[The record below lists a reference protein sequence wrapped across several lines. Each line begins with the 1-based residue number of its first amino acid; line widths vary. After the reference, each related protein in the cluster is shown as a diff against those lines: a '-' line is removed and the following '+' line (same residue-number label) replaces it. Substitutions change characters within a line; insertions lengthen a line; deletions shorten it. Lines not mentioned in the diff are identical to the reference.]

1 MLVWRKGEPMEK
13 SYKIVKN
20 NKEKQSKKIAERE
33 KVITRNLNPFI
44 SNDNYINNITVQDK
58 FLRPLDSNVQVVE
71 EKQVLSKSI

>member
-13 SYKIVKN
+13 SFKIIKN

-71 EKQVLSKSI
+71 QKQVLSKSI